1 MALLMNLIVR
11 NTFLDFSQHEDDLQ
25 NHGRSSSAPPACRQ
39 EHRNKGDDDS
49 AIISTTCASELGE
62 KFELDAST
70 DDDSASDIG
79 DSVSQSSNTEHEN
92 VSPPMT
98 ICESDSDDD
107 LDEAST
113 LPVPSHLQPSSE
125 AAQQQLDQM
134 SDTVMGIWSKLRE
147 MESSMEAEV
156 HSPIQA
162 VTEQSA
168 LTPGPAAAVQ
178 QLDGKASLFVPSC
191 KKTSEVHTLL
201 ASVKQALVCAPGVA
215 SVDVKLGPAGT
226 LTTISIKVDSSTPKS
241 VAMAASKSALLES
254 AANSQSVYV
263 LGYEADPF
271 QEDAS
276 GSGFATAL
284 ATMPTAWE
292 CTACW
297 DTYSIGVCP
306 RRKTCKWQHPG
317 RNELQPVR
325 VIVS

>member
-1 MALLMNLIVR
+1 MALLVTLVVR
-11 NTFLDFSQHEDDLQ
+11 NTFFHFSQDEDDLES
-25 NHGRSSSAPPACRQ
+25 HGRSSSAPPTCRQ
-39 EHRNKGDDDS
+39 GNCNKGDDES
-49 AIISTTCASELGE
+49 AIVSTSCGN
-62 KFELDAST
+62 FELDASAST
-70 DDDSASDIG
+70 VDDSDFD
-79 DSVSQSSNTEHEN
+79 DSVSQSNTEHED

-98 ICESDSDDD
+98 TCESDSDDD
-107 LDEAST
+107 IEAF
-113 LPVPSHLQPSSE
+113 PCHDAAPPHLSSE

-134 SDTVMGIWSKLRE
+134 SDTVMGIWSKLRSI
-147 MESSMEAEV
+147 ESSMEAEV
-156 HSPIQA
+156 QSPVEA
-162 VTEQSA
+162 VTEQSPP
-168 LTPGPAAAVQ
+168 TPGPAAAGQ
-178 QLDGKASLFVPSC
+178 QLSGKAPLFVPYSC
-191 KKTSEVHTLL
+191 NTSEVHTLL
-201 ASVKQALVCAPGVA
+201 ASVKQALLCAPGVA

-226 LTTISIKVDSSTPKS
+226 LSTISIRLDSSTPNSMKVQS
-241 VAMAASKSALLES
+241 VIAASKAALLES

-271 QEDAS
+271 QEDGT

-317 RNELQPVR
+317 RKELQPVR